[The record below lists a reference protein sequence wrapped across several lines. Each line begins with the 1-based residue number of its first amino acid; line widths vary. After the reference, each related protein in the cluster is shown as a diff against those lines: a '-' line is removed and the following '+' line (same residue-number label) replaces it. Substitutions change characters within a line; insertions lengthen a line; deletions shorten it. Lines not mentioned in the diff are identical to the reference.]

1 MDQIEII
8 GSWIRE
14 IERELSGGSDRENWV
29 KDQRENWVEDHIER
43 IGSRT
48 REKELSEGSDRENW
62 VTIREKER
70 EN

>member
-1 MDQIEII
+1 MEDQ
-8 GSWIRE
+8 
-14 IERELSGGSDRENWV
+14 
-29 KDQRENWVEDHIER
+29 IER